1 MLNRF
6 RFLIIGFA
14 LLLIAGCGQT
24 VYEKTSLVPEA
35 PYNAVGQGK
44 TVAVLPFVDYSD
56 SSYDTAIRR
65 NIAISEAVMDQLS
78 LNGFG
83 FPVQED
89 VFKYLKEQGVI
100 LTDQKNVY
108 MKAEMDSGEWSSEM
122 QDYITDKVLK
132 SSDNTAS
139 IGLSNREINKIG
151 KAFQADYVLRG
162 RIIEYDT
169 RQDPS
174 WNPIK
179 RGFLSVLVEGT
190 SRFLVGFADV
200 DSYDGTT
207 NFAMGDRTIGQVELR
222 LWVQDAVTGDV
233 VWTNHT
239 NVEASPRTAYAD
251 PQHDAAFMASV
262 KRNVCLLVHD
272 FAKNGLK

>member
-1 MLNRF
+1 MLNSF
-6 RFLIIGFA
+6 KLLVISF
-14 LLLIAGCGQT
+14 LLLLVTGCGTT

-56 SSYDTAIRR
+56 SDYDTAIRR

-78 LNGFG
+78 LNGFN

-89 VFKYLKEQGVI
+89 VFRYLKNEGVI
-100 LTDQKNVY
+100 LTSQKNTY
-108 MKAEMDSGEWSSEM
+108 IKAELDSGEWSSEM
-122 QDYITDKVLK
+122 QKYISEKVL
-132 SSDNTAS
+132 STNDNTAS
-139 IGLSNREINKIG
+139 IGLTNKEIAKIG
-151 KAFQADYVLRG
+151 KNFQADYVLRG
-162 RIIEYDT
+162 RIIEYKE

-179 RGFLSVLVEGT
+179 RGFLSVVVEGT

-207 NFAMGDRTIGQVELR
+207 DFEMGDRTKAMVELR
-222 LWVQDAVTGDV
+222 LTVQDAMTGDV

-239 NVEASPRTAYAD
+239 NVEAAPRTAYAD
-251 PQHDAAFMASV
+251 PQHDALFMASV
-262 KRNVCLLVHD
+262 KRNICLLMHD
-272 FAKNGLK
+272 FAKYGLN